1 MTVKWYESAFRRREH
16 RSDPWLGNWSLRVH
30 TPCGAAKTN
39 KTLYKRSHMAQG
51 CISRLCCVL
60 SQAMVSPC
68 KLTLR
73 KTGGLDISLKEA
85 SSSRSVRVP
94 PGKEM
99 SSAFV
104 DTYREGEELVYTT
117 GGGGVGPGKC
127 EFQGWARNWRQEPS
141 GDCSPHTECILPS
154 ESLRLAPKALEP
166 MEWGPPRSPSLLK
179 VSFS

>member
-1 MTVKWYESAFRRREH
+1 MLAKAAAVS
-16 RSDPWLGNWSLRVH
+16 
-30 TPCGAAKTN
+30 GALPPPA
-39 KTLYKRSHMAQG
+39 R
-51 CISRLCCVL
+51 CCVL

-104 DTYREGEELVYTT
+104 DTYREG
-117 GGGGVGPGKC
+117 
-127 EFQGWARNWRQEPS
+127 
-141 GDCSPHTECILPS
+141 
-154 ESLRLAPKALEP
+154 
-166 MEWGPPRSPSLLK
+166 
-179 VSFS
+179 